1 MRRTIS
7 ILFRTIGV
15 IAALTSIPAFI
26 FFEPIYST
34 LLQFFALGIGI
45 IGILLAPKK
54 QK

>member
-15 IAALTSIPAFI
+15 IAALAAIPASIFI
-26 FFEPIYST
+26 DPIYAT
-34 LLQFFALGIGI
+34 LLFFALVIGL
-45 IGILLAPKK
+45 IGRLLAPKK